1 MSNCKIE
8 IDGAKDKA
16 SVING
21 YCVVSWKIDELKSL
35 LQNSRSRVV
44 DLNVKSVYNIT
55 KKSY

>member
-21 YCVVSWKIDELKSL
+21 YHVVNWKIDESKSL
-35 LQNSRSRVV
+35 LQNSRSHVV
-44 DLNVKSVYNIT
+44 SLNIKSVYNIT
-55 KKSY
+55 KKSH